1 MIHTT
6 KVRLSAH
13 FDSYCQKES
22 REVTKM
28 TATST
33 TSSRDT
39 PEPVTES
46 ESETKKRKKK
56 KLNKELRE
64 QELRHGNT

>member
-1 MIHTT
+1 M
-6 KVRLSAH
+6 SAH
-13 FDSYCQKES
+13 FDSYCEKEG

-39 PEPVTES
+39 PEPLTES
-46 ESETKKRKKK
+46 ETETKKRKKK
-56 KLNKELRE
+56 KLNKELRD
-64 QELRHGNT
+64 QELRQGNT